1 MILLDFSN
9 IIVGSIMVSSRVP
22 DEERFSEDFIR
33 HLVLNSVRSYRKKY
47 VDKYGEMVICTD
59 YLSSWRKVA
68 FPFYKA
74 HRKKQREKQDKEQG
88 MDWSALFETI
98 SQITGE
104 LKDYFPYKVI
114 QVPHAEGDDV
124 IAVLAKYA
132 NNTLKEPSLIVSSD
146 KDFNQLYKYKNI
158 RQYSPMRGKMLKGI
172 DAEAYLKEHIIRGD
186 KGDGIPNILSA
197 DDCIID
203 GVRQKPI
210 SKKKVSNW
218 LQQEPQDFCNNGMM
232 DGWNRNQ
239 KIIDFEFI
247 PEPISL
253 DILEQYKSQTPDVRP
268 NRSGLLNYFVKHRL
282 KMLIEHIGD
291 F

>member
-1 MILLDFSN
+1 
-9 IIVGSIMVSSRVP
+9 MVSSRVP

-47 VDKYGEMVICTD
+47 GDKYGEMVICTD

-98 SQITGE
+98 ARVTDE
-104 LKDYFPYKVI
+104 LKVNFTYKVI

-124 IAVLAKYA
+124 IAVLAKHA
-132 NNTLKEPSLIVSSD
+132 NNCLKEPSLIVSSD
-146 KDFNQLYKYKNI
+146 KDFNQLYKYKKV
-158 RQYSPMRGKMLKGI
+158 RQYSPMRGKMLQGI
-172 DAEAYLKEHIIRGD
+172 DPEAYLKEHIIRGD
-186 KGDGIPNILSA
+186 KGDGIPNICSA
-197 DDCIID
+197 DDCIVD

-210 SKKKVSNW
+210 SKKKVSAW
-218 LQQEPQDFCNNGMM
+218 LTQEPEDFCKNGMM
-232 DGWNRNQ
+232 EGWNRNQ

-247 PEPISL
+247 PPSMTL
-253 DILEQYKSQTPDVRP
+253 DILEQYNSQTPP